1 MLNKLQ
7 IIKVYQNT
15 KALIEEV
22 IGGPVKLHVTAGSA
36 LVMYDLRSLTSDIDT
51 TIDTET
57 MGKLLSFYKEH
68 QPADWQVGKCEGRDI
83 IVIDHVDII
92 GEDIDESDAEVCE
105 VCGVPVS
112 VYTIEALIKFKER
125 LLAFPNRGQ
134 AKKDQDTKD
143 IAMLKA
149 RQALIF

>member
-15 KALIEEV
+15 KALIEEA
-22 IGGPVKLHVTAGSA
+22 IGG
-36 LVMYDLRSLTSDIDT
+36 
-51 TIDTET
+51 
-57 MGKLLSFYKEH
+57 
-68 QPADWQVGKCEGRDI
+68 
-83 IVIDHVDII
+83 
-92 GEDIDESDAEVCE
+92 
-105 VCGVPVS
+105 PVS

-125 LLAFPNRGQ
+125 LLASPNRSQ